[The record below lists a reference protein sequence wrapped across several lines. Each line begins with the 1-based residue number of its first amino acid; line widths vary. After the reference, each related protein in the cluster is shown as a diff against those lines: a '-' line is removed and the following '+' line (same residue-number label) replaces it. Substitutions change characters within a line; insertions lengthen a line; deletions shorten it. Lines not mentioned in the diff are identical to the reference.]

1 MVYYQNDI
9 AMETN
14 MNLELKKNKSAGNR
28 IFPAENGGIVPQ
40 WSNGAFR
47 RY

>member
-14 MNLELKKNKSAGNR
+14 MNLELKKINLQGIEFFSRKWWNRSA
-28 IFPAENGGIVPQ
+28 AE
-40 WSNGAFR
+40 
-47 RY
+47 

>member
-28 IFPAENGGIVPQ
+28 IFPEQLSCVE
-40 WSNGAFR
+40 
-47 RY
+47 